1 MAPSNKEIQLR
12 KNCQLYAYLLNAQGK
27 EVPEVIQECADSD
40 DYDYPVECAE
50 ELYEELKSLDD
61 KAFEKII
68 TNNQSIE
75 ARYLAHWFEMQQEAD
90 KLKKDI
96 AQTCL

>member
-27 EVPEVIQECADSD
+27 EVPEMIQECADSD

-61 KAFEKII
+61 KAFEKVI

>member
-1 MAPSNKEIQLR
+1 MSLSNKEIQLR

-27 EVPEVIQECADSD
+27 EVPEVIQECAYSD
-40 DYDYPVECAE
+40 DFDYPVECSS
-50 ELYEELKSLDD
+50 ELFEELKSLDNE
-61 KAFEKII
+61 AFDKII
-68 TNNQSIE
+68 TDNESIE
-75 ARYLAHWFEMQQEAD
+75 ARYLAHWWEMQQEAD